1 MKLSWLGG
9 YENEKKKISKMYTV
23 SDVAIYYWKKKN
35 GNGIITVICLKAARC
50 HFKYRARKVL

>member
-9 YENEKKKISKMYTV
+9 YENEKKISKMYTV
-23 SDVAIYYWKKKN
+23 SDVAIYYWKKKKN
-35 GNGIITVICLKAARC
+35 GNGIITVVCLKAERY